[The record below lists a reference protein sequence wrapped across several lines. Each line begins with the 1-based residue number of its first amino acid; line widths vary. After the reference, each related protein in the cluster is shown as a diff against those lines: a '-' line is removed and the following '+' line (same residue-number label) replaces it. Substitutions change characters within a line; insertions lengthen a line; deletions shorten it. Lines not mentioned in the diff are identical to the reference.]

1 MTCLQPPNDNS
12 NAHRMVI
19 AARCPTG
26 APPDLQAAWKG
37 GMGAIEEILFEDK
50 DTAKAAGE
58 VSVYIHS

>member
-1 MTCLQPPNDNS
+1 
-12 NAHRMVI
+12 MVI